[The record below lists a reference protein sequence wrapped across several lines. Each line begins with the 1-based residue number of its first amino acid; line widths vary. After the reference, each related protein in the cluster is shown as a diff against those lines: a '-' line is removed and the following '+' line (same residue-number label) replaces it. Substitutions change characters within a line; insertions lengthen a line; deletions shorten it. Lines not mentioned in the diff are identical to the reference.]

1 MPDDRHNGIII
12 YDQPPPPALKK
23 KCTGRLMGHMAHLG
37 MEQHKSR
44 PGDHCSKK
52 RLYISLLYHIILTQK
67 SLENSSEELL
77 FYLVCE
83 L

>member
-12 YDQPPPPALKK
+12 YDQPPPPALKKK

-52 RLYISLLYHIILTQK
+52 RSIH
-67 SLENSSEELL
+67 
-77 FYLVCE
+77 
-83 L
+83 

>member
-52 RLYISLLYHIILTQK
+52 RSIH
-67 SLENSSEELL
+67 
-77 FYLVCE
+77 
-83 L
+83 